1 MFRDV
6 PGRPRRRVLAL
17 APDDAKALSC
27 DPTCARYGRRR
38 TLIMLEDGRVL
49 RQCFETSGVVH
60 GPQQGDLDIEHSPLS
75 DDQRKH
81 LDFVQ
86 AVIARLASSSTATKG
101 WGLTIATAAFGFSAT
116 KAVPVVAGLG
126 LTVVIFFGVLDS
138 YYLREERLFRYLYD
152 DARRGLV
159 EVYSMNKNDYAGRCT
174 RGCVFRSWS
183 VCGFYGPLLL
193 VGLAALVWSLLACPQ
208 A

>member
-1 MFRDV
+1 MDRSR
-6 PGRPRRRVLAL
+6 G
-17 APDDAKALSC
+17 
-27 DPTCARYGRRR
+27 
-38 TLIMLEDGRVL
+38 I
-49 RQCFETSGVVH
+49 
-60 GPQQGDLDIEHSPLS
+60 LDIEHSPLS

-116 KAVPVVAGLG
+116 KAVPVVADLG

-159 EVYSMNKNDYAGRCT
+159 EVYSMNKNDYSGRCT
-174 RGCVFRSWS
+174 RGSVFRSWS

-208 A
+208 T